1 MTTTNPT
8 LNPTTHSTIVS
19 LTITKWG
26 RFWAV
31 HDADGHLVCLTVYRK
46 GAREV
51 VYRLSEIL
59 RVNSLPAEDTRTSE
73 WKTTDRDDQ

>member
-1 MTTTNPT
+1 MTTIDPATNPVVAT
-8 LNPTTHSTIVS
+8 LPPTIVS

-31 HDADGHLVCLTVYRK
+31 HDAEEQLVCLTVYKK

-51 VYRLSEIL
+51 VYRLSEML
-59 RVNSLPAEDTRTSE
+59 RANGSPVETARTAG
-73 WKTTDRDDQ
+73 